1 MLDKFSN
8 KSLID
13 KPSFDHGLFWVSMI
27 LIGIGLVM
35 VYSSSI
41 ALAEASKKYGNF
53 SEYFLIRQTLFIC
66 ISLVAGF
73 ITFLI
78 PIRSWQ
84 KVSPYLFLF
93 GLLLLIIV
101 LIPGLGHKVNGSRRW
116 LSLIVFNLQPSEFM
130 KLFVAM
136 YASDY
141 VLRKSKEIGTF
152 LKGFLPMATAIIVVG
167 LLLIKEPDFGA
178 LAVISGIAA
187 LILILGGINKNI
199 LLGLLFVSPVAIWAI
214 INAATY
220 RTSRLSFLDPWSD
233 SLTKNYQLQHSLMAF
248 GRGEFF
254 GVGLGGSVEK
264 LLYLPEPHT
273 DFILAVL
280 AEELGFVG
288 VLVVIGLFSWL
299 VIRAF
304 GIAKEAII
312 NENYYSALLSQGI
325 GIWFGIQGIMN
336 MGVNMGLLPTKGLTL
351 PLLSYGGSGI
361 LANIVGLAILL
372 RIDWE
377 NRRGLRGI

>member
-13 KPSFDHGLFWVSMI
+13 KSSFDHGLFWVSMI
-27 LIGIGLVM
+27 LIGIGLIM

-41 ALAEASKKYGNF
+41 ALAETSKKYGNF

-66 ISLVAGF
+66 ISVIAGF

-101 LIPGLGHKVNGSRRW
+101 LIPGIGHKVNGSRRW

-178 LAVISGIAA
+178 LAVISVIAA

-199 LLGLLFVSPVAIWAI
+199 LLGLLFVSPIAIWAI

-288 VLVVIGLFSWL
+288 VFIVIGLFSWL

>member
-8 KSLID
+8 KSMID

-41 ALAEASKKYGNF
+41 ALAETAKKFGN
-53 SEYFLIRQTLFIC
+53 SSSYFLIRQTLFIG
-66 ISLVAGF
+66 IGTIAGF

-78 PIRSWQ
+78 PIRWWQ
-84 KVSPYLFLF
+84 RASPYLFLI
-93 GLLLLIIV
+93 GLFLLILV
-101 LIPGLGHKVNGSRRW
+101 LIPGIGHKVNGSRRW

-152 LKGFLPMATAIIVVG
+152 LKGFLPMASAIVVVG

-178 LAVISGIAA
+178 LAVISVIAA

-199 LLGLLFVSPVAIWAI
+199 LLGLLFVSPAAIWGI
-214 INAATY
+214 IHAATY

-248 GRGEFF
+248 GRGEMF

-312 NENYYSALLSQGI
+312 NENYYAALLSQGI
-325 GIWFGIQGIMN
+325 GIWFGVQGIMN

-361 LANIVGLAILL
+361 LANMVALAILL

>member
-41 ALAEASKKYGNF
+41 ALAETSKKYGNF

-66 ISLVAGF
+66 ISVIAGF

-101 LIPGLGHKVNGSRRW
+101 LIPGIGHKVNGSRRW

-178 LAVISGIAA
+178 LAVISVIAA

-199 LLGLLFVSPVAIWAI
+199 LLGLFFVSPIAIWAI

-288 VLVVIGLFSWL
+288 VFIVIGLFSWL

>member
-41 ALAEASKKYGNF
+41 ALAETTKRFGN
-53 SEYFLIRQTLFIC
+53 SSSYFLIRQTLFIC
-66 ISLVAGF
+66 IGAAAGF

-78 PIRSWQ
+78 PIRWWQ
-84 KVSPYLFLF
+84 KVSPYLFLG
-93 GLLLLIIV
+93 GLFLLILV
-101 LIPGLGHKVNGSRRW
+101 LIPGIGHKVNGSRRW

-152 LKGFLPMATAIIVVG
+152 LKGFLPMASAIIVVG

-178 LAVISGIAA
+178 LAVISVIAA

-199 LLGLLFVSPVAIWAI
+199 LLGLLFVSPAAIWGI
-214 INAATY
+214 IHAATY

-248 GRGEFF
+248 GRGEMF

-325 GIWFGIQGIMN
+325 GIWFGVQGIMN

-361 LANIVGLAILL
+361 LANMIALAILL

>member
-41 ALAEASKKYGNF
+41 ALAETSKKYSNF

-66 ISLVAGF
+66 ISVIAGF

-101 LIPGLGHKVNGSRRW
+101 LIPGIGHKVNGSRRW

-178 LAVISGIAA
+178 LAVISVIAA

-199 LLGLLFVSPVAIWAI
+199 LLGLLFVSPIAIWAI

-288 VLVVIGLFSWL
+288 VFIVIGLFSWL

>member
-41 ALAEASKKYGNF
+41 ALAETSKKYGNF

-66 ISLVAGF
+66 ISVIAGF

-178 LAVISGIAA
+178 LAVISVIAA

-199 LLGLLFVSPVAIWAI
+199 LLGLLFVSPIAIWAI
-214 INAATY
+214 IHAATY

-288 VLVVIGLFSWL
+288 VLIVIGLFSWL

-351 PLLSYGGSGI
+351 PLLSYGGSGV

>member
-41 ALAEASKKYGNF
+41 ALAETAKKFGN
-53 SEYFLIRQTLFIC
+53 SSSYFLIRQTLFIC
-66 ISLVAGF
+66 IGAAAGF

-78 PIRSWQ
+78 PIRWWQ
-84 KVSPYLFLF
+84 KVSPYLFLG
-93 GLLLLIIV
+93 GLFLLILV
-101 LIPGLGHKVNGSRRW
+101 LIPGIGHKVNGSRRW

-141 VLRKSKEIGTF
+141 VLRKSKEITTF
-152 LKGFLPMATAIIVVG
+152 LKGFLPMASAIILVG
-167 LLLIKEPDFGA
+167 LLLIQEPDFGA
-178 LAVISGIAA
+178 LAVISVIAA
-187 LILILGGINKNI
+187 LILILGGINKKI
-199 LLGLLFVSPVAIWAI
+199 LLGLLFVSPVAIWGI

-248 GRGEFF
+248 GRGEML

-325 GIWFGIQGIMN
+325 GIWFGVQGIMN

-361 LANIVGLAILL
+361 LANMIALAILL

>member
-66 ISLVAGF
+66 ISLVVGF

-361 LANIVGLAILL
+361 LVNIVGLAILL

>member
-13 KPSFDHGLFWVSMI
+13 KPSFDHGLFWVSII

-41 ALAEASKKYGNF
+41 ALAETAKKFGN
-53 SEYFLIRQTLFIC
+53 SSSYFLIRQTLFIC
-66 ISLVAGF
+66 IGAAAGF

-78 PIRSWQ
+78 PIRWWQ
-84 KVSPYLFLF
+84 RVSPYLFLG
-93 GLLLLIIV
+93 GLFLLILV
-101 LIPGLGHKVNGSRRW
+101 LIPGIGHKVNGSRRW
-116 LSLIVFNLQPSEFM
+116 LSLMVFNLQPSEFM

-152 LKGFLPMATAIIVVG
+152 LKGFLPMASAIIVVG

-178 LAVISGIAA
+178 LAVISVIAA

-199 LLGLLFVSPVAIWAI
+199 LLGLLFVSPAAIWGI
-214 INAATY
+214 IHAATY

-248 GRGEFF
+248 GRGEMF

-325 GIWFGIQGIMN
+325 GIWFGVQGIMN

-361 LANIVGLAILL
+361 LANMIALAILL

>member
-41 ALAEASKKYGNF
+41 ALAETSKKYGNF

-66 ISLVAGF
+66 ISLIAGF

-101 LIPGLGHKVNGSRRW
+101 LIPGIGHKVNGSRRW

-178 LAVISGIAA
+178 LAVISVIAA

-199 LLGLLFVSPVAIWAI
+199 LLGLFFVSPIAIWAI

-288 VLVVIGLFSWL
+288 VFIVIGLFSWL

>member
-41 ALAEASKKYGNF
+41 ALAETAKKFGN
-53 SEYFLIRQTLFIC
+53 SSSYFLIRQTLFIC
-66 ISLVAGF
+66 IGAAAGF

-78 PIRSWQ
+78 PIRWWQ
-84 KVSPYLFLF
+84 RVSPYLFLG
-93 GLLLLIIV
+93 GLFLLILV
-101 LIPGLGHKVNGSRRW
+101 LIPGIGHKVNGSRRW

-152 LKGFLPMATAIIVVG
+152 LKGFLPMASAIIVVG

-178 LAVISGIAA
+178 LAVISVIAA

-199 LLGLLFVSPVAIWAI
+199 LLGLLFVSPAAIWAI
-214 INAATY
+214 IHAATY

-248 GRGEFF
+248 GRGEMF

-325 GIWFGIQGIMN
+325 GIWFGVQGIMN

-361 LANIVGLAILL
+361 LANMIALAILL

-377 NRRGLRGI
+377 NRRSLRGI

>member
-41 ALAEASKKYGNF
+41 ALAETAKKFGN
-53 SEYFLIRQTLFIC
+53 SSSYFLIRQTLFIC
-66 ISLVAGF
+66 IGAAAGF

-78 PIRSWQ
+78 PIRWWQ
-84 KVSPYLFLF
+84 KVSPYLFLG
-93 GLLLLIIV
+93 GLFLLILV
-101 LIPGLGHKVNGSRRW
+101 LIPGIGHKVNGSRRW

-152 LKGFLPMATAIIVVG
+152 LKGFLPMASAIIVVG

-178 LAVISGIAA
+178 LAVISVIAA

-199 LLGLLFVSPVAIWAI
+199 LLGLLFVSPAAIWGI
-214 INAATY
+214 IHAATY

-248 GRGEFF
+248 GRGEMF

-325 GIWFGIQGIMN
+325 GIWFGVQGIMN

-351 PLLSYGGSGI
+351 PLLSYGGSSI
-361 LANIVGLAILL
+361 LANMIALAILL

>member
-1 MLDKFSN
+1 
-8 KSLID
+8 
-13 KPSFDHGLFWVSMI
+13 MI

-41 ALAEASKKYGNF
+41 ALAETAKKFGN
-53 SEYFLIRQTLFIC
+53 SSSYFLIRQTLFIC
-66 ISLVAGF
+66 IGAAAGF

-78 PIRSWQ
+78 PIRWWQ
-84 KVSPYLFLF
+84 KVSPYLFLG
-93 GLLLLIIV
+93 GLFLLILV
-101 LIPGLGHKVNGSRRW
+101 LIPGIGHKVNGSRRW

-152 LKGFLPMATAIIVVG
+152 LKGFLPMASAIIVVG

-178 LAVISGIAA
+178 LAVISVIAA

-199 LLGLLFVSPVAIWAI
+199 LLGLLFVSPAAIWGI
-214 INAATY
+214 IHAATY

-248 GRGEFF
+248 GRGEMF

-325 GIWFGIQGIMN
+325 GIWFGVQGIMN

-361 LANIVGLAILL
+361 LANMIALAILL

>member
-8 KSLID
+8 KSMID

-41 ALAEASKKYGNF
+41 ALAETAKKFGN
-53 SEYFLIRQTLFIC
+53 SSSYFLIRQTLFIG
-66 ISLVAGF
+66 IGTIAGF

-78 PIRSWQ
+78 PIRWWQ
-84 KVSPYLFLF
+84 RASPYLFLI
-93 GLLLLIIV
+93 GLFLLILV
-101 LIPGLGHKVNGSRRW
+101 LIPGIGHKVNGSRRW

-152 LKGFLPMATAIIVVG
+152 LKGFLPMASAIVVVG

-178 LAVISGIAA
+178 LAVISVIAA

-199 LLGLLFVSPVAIWAI
+199 LLGLLFVSPAAIWGI
-214 INAATY
+214 IHAATY

-248 GRGEFF
+248 GRGEMF

-299 VIRAF
+299 VIRVF

-312 NENYYSALLSQGI
+312 NENYYAALLSQGI
-325 GIWFGIQGIMN
+325 GIWFGVQGIMN

-351 PLLSYGGSGI
+351 PLLSYGGSGL
-361 LANIVGLAILL
+361 LANMIALAILL

>member
-41 ALAEASKKYGNF
+41 ALAETAKKFGN
-53 SEYFLIRQTLFIC
+53 SSSYFLIRQTLFIC
-66 ISLVAGF
+66 IGAAAGF

-78 PIRSWQ
+78 PIRWWQ
-84 KVSPYLFLF
+84 RVSPYLFLG
-93 GLLLLIIV
+93 GLFLLILV
-101 LIPGLGHKVNGSRRW
+101 LIPGIGHKVNGSRRW

-152 LKGFLPMATAIIVVG
+152 LKGFLPMASAIIVVG

-178 LAVISGIAA
+178 LAVISVIAA

-199 LLGLLFVSPVAIWAI
+199 LLGLLFVSPAAIWGI
-214 INAATY
+214 IHAATY

-248 GRGEFF
+248 GRGEMF

-325 GIWFGIQGIMN
+325 GIWFGVQGIMN

-361 LANIVGLAILL
+361 LANMIALAILL

>member
-41 ALAEASKKYGNF
+41 ALAETAKKFGN
-53 SEYFLIRQTLFIC
+53 SSSYFLIRQTLFIG
-66 ISLVAGF
+66 IGAVAGF

-78 PIRSWQ
+78 PIRWWQ
-84 KVSPYLFLF
+84 RVSPYLFLG
-93 GLLLLIIV
+93 GLFLLILV
-101 LIPGLGHKVNGSRRW
+101 LIPGVGHKANGSRRW

-152 LKGFLPMATAIIVVG
+152 LKGFLPMASAIIVVG

-178 LAVISGIAA
+178 LAVISVIAA

-199 LLGLLFVSPVAIWAI
+199 LLGLLFVSPAAIWAI
-214 INAATY
+214 IHAATY

-248 GRGEFF
+248 GRGEMF

-325 GIWFGIQGIMN
+325 GIWFGVQGIMN

-361 LANIVGLAILL
+361 LANMIALAILL

>member
-1 MLDKFSN
+1 MLNKFSN

-41 ALAEASKKYGNF
+41 ALAETSKKYGNF

-66 ISLVAGF
+66 ISVIAGF

-101 LIPGLGHKVNGSRRW
+101 LIPGIGHKVNGSRRW

-178 LAVISGIAA
+178 LAVISVIAA

-199 LLGLLFVSPVAIWAI
+199 LLGLLFVSPIAIWAI

-288 VLVVIGLFSWL
+288 VFIVIGLFSWL

>member
-13 KPSFDHGLFWVSMI
+13 KPTLDHGLFWVSMI

-41 ALAEASKKYGNF
+41 ALAEVSKKYGNF
-53 SEYFLIRQTLFIC
+53 SEYFLIRQSLFIA
-66 ISLVAGF
+66 ISIVAGF
-73 ITFLI
+73 ITFLV
-78 PIRSWQ
+78 PIRWWQ
-84 KVSPYLFLF
+84 KVSPYLFLI
-93 GLLLLIIV
+93 GLVLLILV

-116 LSLIVFNLQPSEFM
+116 LSLVVFNLQPSEFM
-130 KLFVAM
+130 KLFVIM

-152 LKGFLPMATAIIVVG
+152 LKGFLPMATAIIIVG

-178 LAVISGIAA
+178 LVVISVIAA

-199 LLGLLFVSPVAIWAI
+199 LLGLLFVTPVAIWAI
-214 INAATY
+214 IHAATY
-220 RTSRLSFLDPWSD
+220 RESRLSFLDPWSD

-288 VLVVIGLFSWL
+288 VLAVIGLFSWL

-361 LANIVGLAILL
+361 LANIVALAILL

>member
-41 ALAEASKKYGNF
+41 ALAETAKKFGN
-53 SEYFLIRQTLFIC
+53 SSSYFLIRQTLFIC
-66 ISLVAGF
+66 IGAAAGF
-73 ITFLI
+73 FTFLI
-78 PIRSWQ
+78 PIRWWQ
-84 KVSPYLFLF
+84 RVSPYLFLG
-93 GLLLLIIV
+93 GLFLLILV
-101 LIPGLGHKVNGSRRW
+101 LIPGIGHKVNGSRRW

-152 LKGFLPMATAIIVVG
+152 LKGFLPMASAIIVVG

-178 LAVISGIAA
+178 LAVISVIAA

-199 LLGLLFVSPVAIWAI
+199 LLGLLFVSPAAIWGI
-214 INAATY
+214 IHAATY

-248 GRGEFF
+248 GRGEMF

-325 GIWFGIQGIMN
+325 GIWFGVQGIMN

-361 LANIVGLAILL
+361 LANMIALAILL

>member
-41 ALAEASKKYGNF
+41 ALAETSKKYGNF

-66 ISLVAGF
+66 ISVIAGF

-178 LAVISGIAA
+178 LAVISVIAA

-199 LLGLLFVSPVAIWAI
+199 LLGLLFVSPIAIWAI
-214 INAATY
+214 IHAATY

-288 VLVVIGLFSWL
+288 VLIVIGLFSWL

-351 PLLSYGGSGI
+351 PLLSYGGSGL

>member
-41 ALAEASKKYGNF
+41 ALAETSKKYGNF

-66 ISLVAGF
+66 ISVIAGF

-101 LIPGLGHKVNGSRRW
+101 LIPGIGHKVNGSRRW

-178 LAVISGIAA
+178 LAVISVIAA

-199 LLGLLFVSPVAIWAI
+199 LLGLLFVSPIAIWAI

-288 VLVVIGLFSWL
+288 VFIVIGLFSWL

-351 PLLSYGGSGI
+351 PLLSYGGSGL

>member
-41 ALAEASKKYGNF
+41 ALAETAKKFGN
-53 SEYFLIRQTLFIC
+53 SSSYFLIRQTLFIC
-66 ISLVAGF
+66 IGAAAGF
-73 ITFLI
+73 ITFQI
-78 PIRSWQ
+78 PIRWWQ
-84 KVSPYLFLF
+84 KVSPYLFLG
-93 GLLLLIIV
+93 GLFLLILV
-101 LIPGLGHKVNGSRRW
+101 LIPGIGHKVNGSRRW

-152 LKGFLPMATAIIVVG
+152 LKGFLPMASAIIVVG

-178 LAVISGIAA
+178 LAVISVIAA

-199 LLGLLFVSPVAIWAI
+199 LLGLLFVSPAAIWGI
-214 INAATY
+214 IHAATY

-248 GRGEFF
+248 GRGEMF

-325 GIWFGIQGIMN
+325 GIWFGVQGIMN

-351 PLLSYGGSGI
+351 PLLSYGGSSI
-361 LANIVGLAILL
+361 LANMIALAILL

>member
-8 KSLID
+8 KSMID

-41 ALAEASKKYGNF
+41 ALAETAKKFGN
-53 SEYFLIRQTLFIC
+53 SSSYFLIRQTLFIC
-66 ISLVAGF
+66 IGAAAGF

-78 PIRSWQ
+78 PIRWWQ
-84 KVSPYLFLF
+84 KVSPYLFLG
-93 GLLLLIIV
+93 GLFLLILV
-101 LIPGLGHKVNGSRRW
+101 LIPGIGHKVNGSRRW

-152 LKGFLPMATAIIVVG
+152 LKGFLPMASAIIVVG

-178 LAVISGIAA
+178 LAVISVIAA

-199 LLGLLFVSPVAIWAI
+199 LLGLLFVSPAAIWGI
-214 INAATY
+214 IHAATY

-248 GRGEFF
+248 GRGEMF

-325 GIWFGIQGIMN
+325 GIWFGVQGIMN

-351 PLLSYGGSGI
+351 PLLSYGGSSI
-361 LANIVGLAILL
+361 LANMIALAILL

>member
-41 ALAEASKKYGNF
+41 ALAETSKKYGNF

-66 ISLVAGF
+66 ISVIAGF

-101 LIPGLGHKVNGSRRW
+101 LIPGIGHKVNGSRRW

-178 LAVISGIAA
+178 LAVISVIAA

-199 LLGLLFVSPVAIWAI
+199 LLGLLFVSPIAIWAI
-214 INAATY
+214 IHAATY

-288 VLVVIGLFSWL
+288 VLIVIGLFSWL

-351 PLLSYGGSGI
+351 PLLSYGGSGL

>member
-13 KPSFDHGLFWVSMI
+13 KPSFDHGLFWVSII

-41 ALAEASKKYGNF
+41 ALAETAKKFGN
-53 SEYFLIRQTLFIC
+53 SSSYFLIRQTLFIC
-66 ISLVAGF
+66 IGAAAGF

-78 PIRSWQ
+78 PIRWWQ
-84 KVSPYLFLF
+84 KVSPYLFLG
-93 GLLLLIIV
+93 GLFLLILV
-101 LIPGLGHKVNGSRRW
+101 LIPGIGHKVNGSRRW
-116 LSLIVFNLQPSEFM
+116 LSLMVFNLQPSEFM

-152 LKGFLPMATAIIVVG
+152 LKGFLPMASAIIVVG

-178 LAVISGIAA
+178 LAVISVIAA

-199 LLGLLFVSPVAIWAI
+199 LLGLLFVSPAAIWGI
-214 INAATY
+214 IHAATY

-248 GRGEFF
+248 GRGEMF

-325 GIWFGIQGIMN
+325 GIWFGVQGIMN

-361 LANIVGLAILL
+361 LANMIALAILL

>member
-41 ALAEASKKYGNF
+41 ALAETSKKYGNF

-66 ISLVAGF
+66 ISVIAGF

-93 GLLLLIIV
+93 GLLLLMIV
-101 LIPGLGHKVNGSRRW
+101 LIPGIGHKVNGSRRW

-178 LAVISGIAA
+178 LAVISVIAA

-199 LLGLLFVSPVAIWAI
+199 LLGLLFVSPIAIWAI

-288 VLVVIGLFSWL
+288 VFIVIGLFSWL

>member
-178 LAVISGIAA
+178 LAVISVIAA

-199 LLGLLFVSPVAIWAI
+199 LLGLLFVSPIAIWAI

-351 PLLSYGGSGI
+351 PLLSYGGSSI
-361 LANIVGLAILL
+361 LANIVGLKILL

>member
-351 PLLSYGGSGI
+351 PLLSYGGSSI

>member
-41 ALAEASKKYGNF
+41 ALAETSKKYGNF

-66 ISLVAGF
+66 ISLIAGF

-101 LIPGLGHKVNGSRRW
+101 LIPGIGHKVNGSRRW

-178 LAVISGIAA
+178 LAVISVIAA

-199 LLGLLFVSPVAIWAI
+199 LLGLLFVSPIAIWAI

-288 VLVVIGLFSWL
+288 VFIVIGLFSWL

-304 GIAKEAII
+304 GIDKEAII

>member
-101 LIPGLGHKVNGSRRW
+101 LIPSLGHKVNGSRRW

-178 LAVISGIAA
+178 LAVISVIAA

-351 PLLSYGGSGI
+351 PLLSYGGSSI

>member
-41 ALAEASKKYGNF
+41 ALAETAKKFGN
-53 SEYFLIRQTLFIC
+53 SSSYFLIRQTLFIC
-66 ISLVAGF
+66 IGAAAGF

-78 PIRSWQ
+78 PIRWWQ
-84 KVSPYLFLF
+84 RVSPYLFLG
-93 GLLLLIIV
+93 GLFLLILV
-101 LIPGLGHKVNGSRRW
+101 LIPGIGHKVNGSRRW

-152 LKGFLPMATAIIVVG
+152 LKGFLPMASAIIVVG

-178 LAVISGIAA
+178 LAVISVIAA

-199 LLGLLFVSPVAIWAI
+199 LLGLLFVSPAAIWAI
-214 INAATY
+214 IHAATY

-248 GRGEFF
+248 GRGEMF

-325 GIWFGIQGIMN
+325 GIWFGVQGIMN

-361 LANIVGLAILL
+361 LANMIALAILL

>member
-66 ISLVAGF
+66 ISLVVGF

-84 KVSPYLFLF
+84 KVSPYLFLL

>member
-41 ALAEASKKYGNF
+41 ALAETSKKYGNF

-66 ISLVAGF
+66 ISVIAGF

-101 LIPGLGHKVNGSRRW
+101 LIPGIGHKVNGSRRW

-178 LAVISGIAA
+178 LAVISVIAA

-199 LLGLLFVSPVAIWAI
+199 LLGLLFVSPIAIWVI
-214 INAATY
+214 IDAATY

-288 VLVVIGLFSWL
+288 VFIVIGLFSWL

>member
-41 ALAEASKKYGNF
+41 ALAETAKKFGN
-53 SEYFLIRQTLFIC
+53 SSSYFLIRQTLFIG
-66 ISLVAGF
+66 IGAVAGF

-78 PIRSWQ
+78 PIRWWQ
-84 KVSPYLFLF
+84 RVSPYLFLG
-93 GLLLLIIV
+93 GLFLLILV
-101 LIPGLGHKVNGSRRW
+101 LIPGVGHKVNGSRRW

-152 LKGFLPMATAIIVVG
+152 LKGFLPMASAIIVVG

-178 LAVISGIAA
+178 LAVISVIAA

-199 LLGLLFVSPVAIWAI
+199 LLGLLFVSPAAIWAI
-214 INAATY
+214 IHAATY

-248 GRGEFF
+248 GRGEMF

-264 LLYLPEPHT
+264 LLYLPESHT

-280 AEELGFVG
+280 AEELGFAG

-325 GIWFGIQGIMN
+325 GIWFGVQGIMN

-361 LANIVGLAILL
+361 LANMIALAILL

>member
-41 ALAEASKKYGNF
+41 ALAETSKKYGNF

-66 ISLVAGF
+66 ISVIAGF

-101 LIPGLGHKVNGSRRW
+101 LIPGIGHKVNGSRRW

-141 VLRKSKEIGTF
+141 VLRKSKEISTF

-178 LAVISGIAA
+178 LAVISVIAA

-199 LLGLLFVSPVAIWAI
+199 LLGLLFVSPIAIWAI

-288 VLVVIGLFSWL
+288 VFIVIGLFSWL

>member
-53 SEYFLIRQTLFIC
+53 SEYFLIRQTLFVC

-351 PLLSYGGSGI
+351 PLLSYGGSSI

>member
-41 ALAEASKKYGNF
+41 ALAETSKKYGNF

-66 ISLVAGF
+66 ISVIAGF

-101 LIPGLGHKVNGSRRW
+101 LIPGIGHKVNGSRRW
-116 LSLIVFNLQPSEFM
+116 LSLVVFNLQPSEFM

-178 LAVISGIAA
+178 LAVISVIAA

-199 LLGLLFVSPVAIWAI
+199 LLGLLFVSPIAIWAI

-288 VLVVIGLFSWL
+288 VFIVIGLFSWL

-325 GIWFGIQGIMN
+325 GVWFGIQGIMN

>member
-41 ALAEASKKYGNF
+41 ALAETSKKYGNF

-66 ISLVAGF
+66 ISVIAGF

-178 LAVISGIAA
+178 LAVISVIAA

-199 LLGLLFVSPVAIWAI
+199 LLGLFFVSPIAIWAI

-288 VLVVIGLFSWL
+288 VFIVIGLFSWL

-361 LANIVGLAILL
+361 LSNIVGLAILL